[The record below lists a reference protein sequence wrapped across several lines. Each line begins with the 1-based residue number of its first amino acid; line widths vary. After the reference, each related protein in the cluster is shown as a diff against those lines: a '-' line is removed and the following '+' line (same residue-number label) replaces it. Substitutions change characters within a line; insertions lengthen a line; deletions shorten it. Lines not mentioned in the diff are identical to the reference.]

1 VNIQIGKGEPE
12 VLKAEQSS
20 AACVG
25 RLKDR
30 IAVVTAA
37 AGGIGGATA
46 LRLAR
51 DGAKAVVAIDTN
63 PAVKRMQESIEAS
76 GSIGLGIELDCTDEK
91 AVVAAFADIV
101 ARFGRID
108 ILVNGVG
115 GGGGGRNREFVDSES
130 DMWRRVV
137 DVTLLSTMICTR
149 QVVNGM
155 RERRYGKILNIASSI
170 ALVPTPKMVEY
181 ASAKA
186 GVIGFTRSLAL
197 ELAPFG
203 VTVNAVSPGPIKTA
217 ATDSLPPDVLARSV
231 NAVPMGHIGVPSDI
245 ANAVAFLVSDE
256 ASYVTGQN
264 LAVNGGR
271 AFN

>member
-1 VNIQIGKGEPE
+1 MPGAN
-12 VLKAEQSS
+12 QSLD
-20 AACVG
+20 ACAG

-51 DGAKAVVAIDTN
+51 DGAKVVVAIDTSPN
-63 PAVKRMQESIEAS
+63 VTQMQESIEAA
-76 GSIGLGIELDCTDEK
+76 GSKGLGIKLDCTHEEEV
-91 AVVAAFADIV
+91 AVAFADIV
-101 ARFGRID
+101 RRFGRID

-115 GGGGGRNREFVDSES
+115 GGGGGGGGMVKEFVDSDS

-137 DVTLLSTMICTR
+137 DVTLLSTMICSR

-155 RERRYGKILNIASSI
+155 REREYGKILNIASSI

-217 ATDSLPPDVLARSV
+217 ATDSLPPAVLAKSV
-231 NAVPMGHIGVPSDI
+231 DAVPMGHIGIPSDI

-256 ASYVTGQN
+256 AGYITGQN
-264 LAVNGGR
+264 LAINGGR

>member
-1 VNIQIGKGEPE
+1 M
-12 VLKAEQSS
+12 ADQSLS
-20 AACVG
+20 ACPG
-25 RLKDR
+25 RLTDR

-51 DGAKAVVAIDTN
+51 DGAKAVVAIDTSAN
-63 PAVKRMQESIEAS
+63 VNQMQENIKAA
-76 GSIGLGIELDCTDEK
+76 GSEGLGIELDCAKEK
-91 AVVAAFADIV
+91 DVIAVFADVIR
-101 ARFGRID
+101 RFGRID

-115 GGGGGRNREFVDSES
+115 GGGGGLNKEFVDSDS

-137 DVTLLSTMICTR
+137 DVTLLSTMICSR

-155 RERRYGKILNIASSI
+155 RERCYGRILNIASSI

-217 ATDSLPPDVLARSV
+217 ATDRLPPAILAKSV
-231 NAVPMGHIGVPSDI
+231 DAVPMGHIGVPSDI

-256 ASYVTGQN
+256 ANYITGQN

>member
-1 VNIQIGKGEPE
+1 M
-12 VLKAEQSS
+12 ADQSLS
-20 AACVG
+20 TCPG

-51 DGAKAVVAIDTN
+51 DGAKAVVAIDTSAN
-63 PAVKRMQESIEAS
+63 FNQMQESIKAV
-76 GSIGLGIELDCTDEK
+76 GSEGLGIELDCTREK
-91 AVVAAFADIV
+91 DVIAVFADVIR
-101 ARFGRID
+101 RFGRID

-115 GGGGGRNREFVDSES
+115 GGGGGLNKEFVDSDS

-137 DVTLLSTMICTR
+137 DVTLLSTMICSR

-155 RERRYGKILNIASSI
+155 RERSYGRILNIASSI

-197 ELAPFG
+197 QLAPFG

-217 ATDSLPPDVLARSV
+217 ATDRLPPAILAKSV
-231 NAVPMGHIGVPSDI
+231 DAVPMGHIGVPSNI

-256 ASYVTGQN
+256 ASYITGQN

>member
-1 VNIQIGKGEPE
+1 M
-12 VLKAEQSS
+12 
-20 AACVG
+20 
-25 RLKDR
+25 
-30 IAVVTAA
+30 TAA

-51 DGAKAVVAIDTN
+51 DGAKAVVAIDTSPN
-63 PAVKRMQESIEAS
+63 VKQMEESIRATGCE
-76 GSIGLGIELDCTDEK
+76 GLGIQLDCTNED
-91 AVVAAFADIV
+91 VATAFVDILR
-101 ARFGRID
+101 RFGRID
-108 ILVNGVG
+108 VLVNGVG
-115 GGGGGRNREFVDSES
+115 GGGGGKNREFVDSASE
-130 DMWRRVV
+130 MWRRVV
-137 DVTLLSTMICTR
+137 DVTLLSTMICSR

-155 RERRYGKILNIASSI
+155 RDRRYGKILNIASSI

-217 ATDSLPPDVLARSV
+217 ATDNLPPAVLAKSV
-231 NAVPMGHIGVPSDI
+231 DAVPMGHIGIPSDI
-245 ANAVAFLVSDE
+245 ANAIAFLVSDE
-256 ASYVTGQN
+256 AGNITGQN
-264 LAVNGGR
+264 LAINGGR

>member
-1 VNIQIGKGEPE
+1 M
-12 VLKAEQSS
+12 LTADQSLS
-20 AACVG
+20 ACPG

-51 DGAKAVVAIDTN
+51 DGAKAVVAIDTSAN
-63 PAVKRMQESIEAS
+63 VKLMQDSINAA
-76 GSIGLGIELDCTDEK
+76 GSEGLGIQLDCTNEED
-91 AVVAAFADIV
+91 VVAAFADIL
-101 ARFGRID
+101 RGFGRID
-108 ILVNGVG
+108 VLVNGVG
-115 GGGGGRNREFVDSES
+115 GGGGGKNREFVDSDSE
-130 DMWRRVV
+130 MWRRVV
-137 DVTLLSTMICTR
+137 DVTLLSTMLCSR

-155 RERRYGKILNIASSI
+155 RDRRYGRILNIASSI

-217 ATDSLPPDVLARSV
+217 ATDRLPPAVLAKSDD
-231 NAVPMGHIGVPSDI
+231 AVPMGHIGVPSDI

-256 ASYVTGQN
+256 AGYITGQN

>member
-1 VNIQIGKGEPE
+1 MST
-12 VLKAEQSS
+12 ADQSLS
-20 AACVG
+20 ACPG

-51 DGAKAVVAIDTN
+51 DGAKAVVAIDTSPN
-63 PAVKRMQESIEAS
+63 VKQMEESIRATGCE
-76 GSIGLGIELDCTDEK
+76 GLGIQLDCTDED
-91 AVVAAFADIV
+91 VATAFVDILR
-101 ARFGRID
+101 RFGRID
-108 ILVNGVG
+108 VLVNGVG
-115 GGGGGRNREFVDSES
+115 GGGGGKNREFVDSASE
-130 DMWRRVV
+130 MWRRVV
-137 DVTLLSTMICTR
+137 DVTLLSTMICSR

-155 RERRYGKILNIASSI
+155 RDRRYGKILNIASSI
-170 ALVPTPKMVEY
+170 ALVPTPMMVEY

-217 ATDSLPPDVLARSV
+217 ATDNLPPAVLAKSV
-231 NAVPMGHIGVPSDI
+231 DAVPMGHIGIPSDI
-245 ANAVAFLVSDE
+245 ANAIAFLVSDE
-256 ASYVTGQN
+256 AGNITGQN
-264 LAVNGGR
+264 LAINGGR

>member
-1 VNIQIGKGEPE
+1 MSDKS
-12 VLKAEQSS
+12 LS
-20 AACVG
+20 ACPG
-25 RLKDR
+25 RLKDK

-51 DGAKAVVAIDTN
+51 DGAKAVVAIDTSDG
-63 PAVKRMQESIEAS
+63 VKQMQEGIDAA
-76 GSIGLGIELDCTDEK
+76 GSEGVGIKLDCTDEK
-91 AVVAAFADIV
+91 EVVATFAEIIR
-101 ARFGRID
+101 RFGRID

-115 GGGGGRNREFVDSES
+115 GGGGVKKEFFETGS
-130 DMWRRVV
+130 DLWRAVI
-137 DVTLLSTMICTR
+137 DTTLLTTMICSR

-155 RERRYGKILNIASSI
+155 RDRRYGKILNISSSI

-197 ELAPFG
+197 ELAPFN
-203 VTVNAVSPGPIKTA
+203 VNVNAISPGPIRTPG
-217 ATDSLPPDVLARSV
+217 TDKLPPAIMATSV
-231 NAVPMGHIGVPSDI
+231 NAVPMGRIGLPSEIGD
-245 ANAVAFLVSDE
+245 AVAFMVSDE
-256 ASYVTGQN
+256 ASYITGQN
-264 LAVNGGR
+264 LAINGGR

>member
-1 VNIQIGKGEPE
+1 M
-12 VLKAEQSS
+12 ADQSLS
-20 AACVG
+20 SCPG

-30 IAVVTAA
+30 VAVVTAA

-51 DGAKAVVAIDTN
+51 DGAKVVVAIDTSGN
-63 PAVKRMQESIEAS
+63 VKQMQESIKAA
-76 GSIGLGIELDCTDEK
+76 GSEGLGIQLDCTNEDDV
-91 AVVAAFADIV
+91 AAAFADIV
-101 ARFGRID
+101 RRFGQVD
-108 ILVNGVG
+108 ILVNGG
-115 GGGGGRNREFVDSES
+115 GGGGKNKEFVDSAS

-137 DVTLLSTMICTR
+137 DVTLLSTMICSR
-149 QVVNGM
+149 QIVNGM
-155 RERRYGKILNIASSI
+155 RDRRYGKILNIASSI

-217 ATDSLPPDVLARSV
+217 ATDRLPPAVLAKSV
-231 NAVPMGHIGVPSDI
+231 DTVPMGHIGVPSDI

-256 ASYVTGQN
+256 AGYITGQN

>member
-1 VNIQIGKGEPE
+1 MPGAN
-12 VLKAEQSS
+12 QSLD
-20 AACVG
+20 ACAG

-51 DGAKAVVAIDTN
+51 DGAKAVVAIDTRAN
-63 PAVKRMQESIEAS
+63 VNQMQESIEAA
-76 GSIGLGIELDCTDEK
+76 GSEGLGIELDCTNEED
-91 AVVAAFADIV
+91 VASAFTDIV
-101 ARFGRID
+101 RRFGRID

-115 GGGGGRNREFVDSES
+115 GGGGGLVKEFVDSDS

-137 DVTLLSTMICTR
+137 DVTLLSTMICSR

-155 RERRYGKILNIASSI
+155 RERKYGKILNIASSI
-170 ALVPTPKMVEY
+170 ALVPTPKMVAY

-186 GVIGFTRSLAL
+186 GIIGFTRSLAL

-217 ATDSLPPDVLARSV
+217 ATDSLPPAVLAKSV
-231 NAVPMGHIGVPSDI
+231 DAVPMGHIGVPSDI

-256 ASYVTGQN
+256 AGYITGQN